1 MKSSVLTLLVAP
13 ISMVLSGCSLFATK
27 EPDNTIVTQ
36 SNRPIQVRHTGIE
49 SIRTTPSA
57 ILKTTTDEQYVLQVS
72 KPEYRARMETR
83 TRTTPAIKPTPT
95 KVEAVQPQ
103 KLIEHGT
110 VQVRFEFD
118 SDQLTD
124 EGERNLDSRMSQFR
138 SANEIEIVGHTDSRG
153 PDAYNL
159 VLSLK
164 RAESVKSFLSARGV
178 RQEKM
183 RIRGDGERHPEA
195 DNKTSSGRALNRRV
209 IVVF

>member
-95 KVEAVQPQ
+95 KVEAVTPNPKPQ
-103 KLIEHGT
+103 TPNPKPQTPQTAESILIELK
-110 VQVRFEFD
+110 
-118 SDQLTD
+118 SDW
-124 EGERNLDSRMSQFR
+124 GEL
-138 SANEIEIVGHTDSRG
+138 
-153 PDAYNL
+153 
-159 VLSLK
+159 
-164 RAESVKSFLSARGV
+164 
-178 RQEKM
+178 
-183 RIRGDGERHPEA
+183 
-195 DNKTSSGRALNRRV
+195 
-209 IVVF
+209 